1 MSETNNRDFKGVW
14 IPKEIWLDRNLSIY
28 EKFYISVYSDS
39 GQEKIADE
47 QMKGLVSQGTLSKIK
62 KSLYEKRLLKKI
74 TTPQDAKKIVVN
86 NKGKGIECEW
96 CGCKTTA
103 IQKHHY
109 PIPKIK
115 GGTETVNICPNCHY
129 EYHLIL
135 KDK

>member
-1 MSETNNRDFKGVW
+1 MADEKRDFKGVW
-14 IPKEIWLDRNLSIY
+14 IPKEIWLDRNLSVY
-28 EKFYISVYSDS
+28 EKFYISVYLDI

-86 NKGKGIECEW
+86 NKGNGFECEW

-109 PIPKIK
+109 PIPKSK

>member
-1 MSETNNRDFKGVW
+1 MADEKRDFKGVW

-47 QMKGLVSQGTLSKIK
+47 QMKELVSQGTLSKIK

-86 NKGKGIECEW
+86 NKGNWFECEW

-109 PIPKIK
+109 PIPKSK